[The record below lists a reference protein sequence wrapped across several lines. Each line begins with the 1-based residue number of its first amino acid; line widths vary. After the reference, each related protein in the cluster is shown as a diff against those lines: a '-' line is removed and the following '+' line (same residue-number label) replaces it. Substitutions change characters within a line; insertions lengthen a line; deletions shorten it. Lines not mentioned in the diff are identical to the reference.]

1 MLKKTLNTF
10 LLLKLITAVT
20 FSQQINVGIDEKLGD
35 YLPKDAIVVT
45 SDNDTVKLG
54 SLINKPLILA
64 FVYYECPGLCN
75 PLQSEI
81 AWIIG
86 KMDLVPGVDYKVIS
100 LSFDHHEKS
109 EIAARWKN
117 NYIPTIKR
125 KIDPNDWLFLTADSI
140 NINKITQAA
149 GFYFKPDDKE
159 FTHAGAII
167 AISPEGKISRYIFGT
182 QYNPFDVKMALL
194 DAGSGKTKPT
204 INKVLEFCFS
214 YDPEGRQYT
223 LNVTRIIGTVMLLG
237 VGIFF
242 GVLLFKKK
250 KNSMNEG
257 ADING

>member
-1 MLKKTLNTF
+1 MSKKTLNTY
-10 LLLKLITAVT
+10 LLLALISATA
-20 FSQQINVGIDEKLGD
+20 FGQQINVGIDEKLGD

-54 SLINKPLILA
+54 SLIDRPLILA

-75 PLQSEI
+75 PLQTEI
-81 AWIIG
+81 AWLIG

-109 EIAARWKN
+109 EIAKRWKN
-117 NYIPTIKR
+117 NYVPTIKR
-125 KIDPNDWLFLTADSI
+125 KIDPKAWIFLTADSI
-140 NINKITQAA
+140 NIQ
-149 GFYFKPDDKE
+149 
-159 FTHAGAII
+159 
-167 AISPEGKISRYIFGT
+167 RIFGT
-182 QYNPFDVKMALL
+182 QYNPFDITMALL

-214 YDPEGRQYT
+214 YDPQGRQYT
-223 LNVTRIIGTVMLLG
+223 LNVTRILGTVMLLG
-237 VGIFF
+237 VGVFL

-250 KNSMNEG
+250 KNLMNEG